1 MNFDK
6 WFNKQSLLLKALL
19 MLIPGV
25 NWITEILI
33 RGSVA
38 LRTKS
43 LLHIVVF
50 ALFIFFGWTWIIA
63 VVDFVYLI
71 LKGHLILGK

>member
-19 MLIPGV
+19 ILIPGV